1 MGKLLRILTV
11 DDSQEDAELLVRDLS
26 QSGYEIVHERVQTP
40 EAMKAALVSKTWD
53 AVISDYSLSQFSG
66 VDALNLLKQTGL
78 DVPFIIVSGMM
89 GEETAVAALKAG
101 AHDFLVKGR
110 LARLGPA
117 LERELC
123 EVVERRERAQA
134 QEALRQAEARFRSLF
149 EHAVFGIY
157 QATLDGRFLAVNP
170 ALVTMLGYESGDQL
184 LPVGLP
190 NVYEQPADGLELL
203 QHAQQERP
211 FTDRQAI
218 WRRKTGESI
227 RVRLSGRVIE
237 APGCTPVLEVI
248 VEDATERHRLEQQL
262 RQAQKME
269 GIGRLAGGIA
279 HDFNNMLTTIT
290 GYSQMILE
298 QIGPDK
304 PISGDLIEIRDA
316 ANRAADLT
324 RQLLA
329 FSRQQVLR
337 IGNVDVSE
345 VVRNMRPM
353 LQRLIRENITIEL
366 DLGRALPPVLADRVQ
381 LEQVLLNLA
390 GNAGDAM
397 PTGGRLVIVT
407 AVASAAEA
415 VALTGLPVA
424 PGRYVKL
431 TMQDTGTGMDE
442 RTRQRIFEPFFTTK
456 DLGKGTGLGLA
467 TVYGI
472 VKQLGGYIWVTSQ
485 LGEGTTFTLFFPEGE
500 AKPDPVVAPPTPS
513 IVAPLS
519 REREVVLVVEDEMA
533 LRKLVGRT
541 LTRHGYRVL
550 EAGTAPEGL
559 VLAAQSKDRIHLVV
573 SDVVMP
579 QMSGPEMVSQLRE
592 TVPDLKVLY
601 VSGYAGEALTRAG
614 TPELNAPL
622 LGKPFTAHDLLQRV
636 RALLE
641 PA

>member
-1 MGKLLRILTV
+1 MGKLLRILIV

-26 QSGYEIVHERVQTP
+26 QSGYEIVQERVQTP

-53 AVISDYSLSQFSG
+53 AVISDYSLSEFGG
-66 VDALNLLKQTGL
+66 VDALNLLKQAGL
-78 DVPFIIVSGMM
+78 DLPFIIVSGTV

-123 EVVERRERAQA
+123 EVVERGERAQA
-134 QEALRQAEARFRSLF
+134 QEALRQSEARFRSLF

-170 ALVTMLGYESGDQL
+170 ALVTMLGYESGDEL

-190 NVYEQPADGLELL
+190 NVYERPADGLELL

-248 VEDATERHRLEQQL
+248 VEDATERHRLEEQL

-337 IGNVDVSE
+337 IGNVNVSD

-407 AVASAAEA
+407 AAASAAEA
-415 VALTGLPVA
+415 VALTGLPIA

-431 TMQDTGTGMDE
+431 TMQDNGTGMDE

-485 LGEGTTFTLFFPEGE
+485 LGEGTTFTLFCPEGE
-500 AKPDPVVAPPTPS
+500 AKADPVVAPPTPNV
-513 IVAPLS
+513 VAPLS

-559 VLAAQSKDRIHLVV
+559 VLAAQSKERIHLVV